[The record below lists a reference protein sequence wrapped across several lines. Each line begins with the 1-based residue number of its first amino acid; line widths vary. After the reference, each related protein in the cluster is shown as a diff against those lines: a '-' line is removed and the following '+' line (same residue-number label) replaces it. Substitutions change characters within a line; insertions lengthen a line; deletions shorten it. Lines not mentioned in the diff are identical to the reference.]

1 MVVHILD
8 NALAQMCASDLMTL
22 GNLIEKHTDGT
33 GASIKVEEFHELALH
48 LVRKNFVFN
57 GPETADSLDLNQL
70 DVLRSHEWKRK
81 KPEKGVADTSED
93 GMGHFQGKFDVID
106 DKDKGHVDPRY
117 FFMFCKLLP
126 ILAGWLDVDLWCI
139 RMLLCDFNMNYF

>member
-1 MVVHILD
+1 MVIHTLD

-22 GNLIEKHTDGT
+22 GNLIEKHTDGS
-33 GASIKVEEFHELALH
+33 GASIKIEEFHELALH

-81 KPEKGVADTSED
+81 KPEKGVADSSED
-93 GMGHFQGKFDVID
+93 AMGQFQSKFDVMD
-106 DKDKGHVDPRY
+106 DTGKGHVDPRY
-117 FFMFCKLLP
+117 SFIICKKLP
-126 ILAGWLDVDLWCI
+126 YLTGWLW
-139 RMLLCDFNMNYF
+139 MWLCGASECFCAISL